1 MVELGETDLSGYAYE
16 RTLRMEQRS
25 EIMKHLERDTTGL
38 PGDVTPSAFGS
49 GHALLYSAGGSG
61 HKTGR
66 RESKTALAIEQLLRE
81 TKGIKEA
88 RQALEASETG
98 SVGKSGPTVK
108 FSGSTKRKSSKGSES
123 EAAAS
128 ISESKEEEEE
138 LGQNEEE
145 TQLQNKLPIATID
158 VQEPTPQPSPA
169 REIKATPTVFA
180 ANLLSL
186 KP

>member
-1 MVELGETDLSGYAYE
+1 MVELQETDLSSYAYE

-25 EIMKHLERDTTGL
+25 EIMKHLERESTGL

-49 GHALLYSAGGSG
+49 GQALLYSAGGPKS
-61 HKTGR
+61 GR
-66 RESKTALAIEQLLRE
+66 RESKTALAIEQLLKE

-88 RQALEASETG
+88 REALEAAESG
-98 SVGKSGPTVK
+98 LGKKEGPSVK

-128 ISESKEEEEE
+128 ISESKEDEDS
-138 LGQNEEE
+138 GQVEEE
-145 TQLQNKLPIATID
+145 TQLQSKLPIATID

-169 REIKATPTVFA
+169 REIKATPTAFA

>member
-1 MVELGETDLSGYAYE
+1 MVELQETDLSSYAYE

-25 EIMKHLERDTTGL
+25 EIMKHLERESTGL

-61 HKTGR
+61 RSGR

-88 RQALEASETG
+88 REALEASEG
-98 SVGKSGPTVK
+98 GCPGKREGPTVK

-128 ISESKEEEEE
+128 ISESKDEDSAPV
-138 LGQNEEE
+138 EEE
-145 TQLQNKLPIATID
+145 TQLQSKLPIATID

-169 REIKATPTVFA
+169 REIKATPTAFA

>member
-1 MVELGETDLSGYAYE
+1 MQVEVVELQETDLSSYAYE

-25 EIMKHLERDTTGL
+25 EIMKHLDRETSGL
-38 PGDVTPSAFGS
+38 AGDVTPAYGS
-49 GHALLYSAGGSG
+49 GSALLYSGARS
-61 HKTGR
+61 GR

-88 RQALEASETG
+88 REALEPEKVTTTNTRG
-98 SVGKSGPTVK
+98 TTVK

-123 EAAAS
+123 ETATS
-128 ISESKEEEEE
+128 INESKDGEDESAHA
-138 LGQNEEE
+138 EEE
-145 TQLQNKLPIATID
+145 TPLQNKLPIATID
-158 VQEPTPQPSPA
+158 VQEATPAPSPA

-180 ANLLSL
+180 ANLLAL